1 VDEEPLARRACALLL
16 CRMTLGSVVA
26 TLRVALEATA
36 VLIVAIGAAVT
47 LWKLA
52 AAAVAR
58 RHISFNAVRL
68 DMARYLALALEFL
81 LAADIVLT
89 TVDPDWSSLGELAV
103 IAAIRTALNYFL
115 AREMR
120 EEREVAARTAS

>member
-1 VDEEPLARRACALLL
+1 
-16 CRMTLGSVVA
+16 MTLESLVS

-36 VLIVAIGAAVT
+36 VVVVAIGAAVA
-47 LWKLA
+47 LWRL
-52 AAAVAR
+52 AVAALTR

-68 DMARYLALALEFL
+68 GMARYLALGLEFL

-89 TVDPDWSSLGELAV
+89 TIDPDWATLGELAV
-103 IAAIRTALNYFL
+103 IAAIRTALNFFL

-120 EEREVAARTAS
+120 EERDLAARTASVPPPPTHS